1 MAIAVEARGRDVV
14 ATRSPR
20 AASAHRRRRRRMCR
34 ATESTRARGASLI
47 GGYSPKQFGKS
58 LTTSRQIEPVRPRAA
73 GAPRCNAACHAASW
87 RSAFPPNT
95 RPSSSRGV
103 ALARMA
109 STSPRGL
116 SSGTLWPA
124 PGQGWVR
131 GSGSGSGWGQGRG
144 QSRGGRKGTG
154 GGIRAGGWEKGW
166 EVGLGLGGGV
176 RLGRR
181 GSGWEVGCG
190 SGWGPHPPRCRR
202 RRARPCRARRR
213 APPPP
218 HRAPSSRARR
228 RR

>member
-20 AASAHRRRRRRMCR
+20 AASAHRRRRRRIDTPSALVAQVDWGIFAQTIC
-34 ATESTRARGASLI
+34 
-47 GGYSPKQFGKS
+47 KS
-58 LTTSRQIEPVRPRAA
+58 LTTSRQIEPVRARAA

-154 GGIRAGGWEKGW
+154 GGIRAWGWEKGW

-190 SGWGPHPPRCRR
+190 SGWGAHPPRCRR